1 MAKNI
6 VKCSFCGQ
14 GVIKLE
20 AQRYKNKNYHSNC
33 AELQKQKDEL
43 TEYICRLFS
52 LKAPGPRIYAQIKS
66 YLEKYP
72 YYTYIGIKQ
81 ALVYFFEIQKKSI
94 DKANQGIGIVPYVYD
109 DAQEYFNRITM
120 RQERVA
126 TELSD
131 TLSVAAQEIKIKKQE
146 KKKKNLYDMENL

>member
-109 DAQEYFNRITM
+109 DAQEYFNRIII

>member
-72 YYTYIGIKQ
+72 YYTYAGIKQ

-109 DAQEYFNRITM
+109 DAQEYFNRITI

-146 KKKKNLYDMENL
+146 KKKKNLYDMEKL